1 MDQNSKSLPGQKTI
15 LKKTKATSPLKWA
28 KIRRISINFGVAYW
42 FFGGF
47 GGAQHL
53 IFKFKKYFQK
63 CVKLNANGTY
73 MPRG

>member
-1 MDQNSKSLPGQKTI
+1 M
-15 LKKTKATSPLKWA
+15 
-28 KIRRISINFGVAYW
+28 RRISINFGVAYW